1 MPTNIGLEAELVYQ
15 KHLDAETIE
24 EKIRTLEE
32 FISLVPKHKG
42 TEKLLATHRG
52 RLVKLRAQ
60 LERQKKAGA
69 RTAEPFSI
77 KKEEDS
83 QIVLIG
89 VRGSGRSMLL
99 NALTGAQV
107 PVGEFTQLPKVGVYE
122 AKNLGGVR
130 FQVVESPAI
139 VEGAS
144 QGAANGLQILG
155 LIRNTD
161 LVCLCVDLSMD
172 PEWQMDIL
180 LKEVDTADIKLNTQP
195 PRVKIKRGGS
205 GGIQVFGVE
214 KTSITKEDLVSFL
227 KSAGLTN
234 VTVEIEENV
243 SLNDIGEALKA
254 RTVYKK
260 AVIVAMKG
268 DMPGSL
274 KNYEIIREKYGE
286 RFPLI
291 PISAKTGEGIGKI
304 GEEAFQILQMI
315 RVYTKNQQ
323 GEVSKRPLVLSH
335 GATVAD
341 AAKKIHKDFL
351 KQFKSALVFR
361 EEDKV
366 LKKQVGTEYILRDGD
381 ILQIRVT

>member
-1 MPTNIGLEAELVYQ
+1 LPTNIGLEAELAYE
-15 KHLDAETIE
+15 KHLKAETIE

-42 TEKLLATHRG
+42 TERLLATHKG

-69 RTAEPFSI
+69 RTVEPFGI

-83 QIVLIG
+83 QIVLVG
-89 VRGSGRSMLL
+89 VRGSGRSTLL
-99 NALTGAQV
+99 NALTGSQV
-107 PVGEFTQLPKVGVYE
+107 PVGEFTQIPKVGVYE
-122 AKNLGGVR
+122 EENLGGVR

-161 LVCLCVDLSMD
+161 LLCFCIDLSMD
-172 PEWQMDIL
+172 PDWQLDML
-180 LKEVDTADIKLNTQP
+180 LKEFDSADIKLNTKP
-195 PRVKIKRGGS
+195 PRIKIKRGGS

-214 KTSITKEDLVSFL
+214 KTGISKEDLVSFL

-234 VTVEIEENV
+234 VTIEIGENV
-243 SLNDIGEALKA
+243 SLNEIGEALKT
-254 RTVYKK
+254 RTMYKK

-268 DMPGSL
+268 DLPGSL
-274 KNYEIIREKYGE
+274 KNYEIMRNKYGD
-286 RFPLI
+286 RFPII
-291 PISAKTGEGIGKI
+291 PVSAKTGEGLDKI
-304 GEEAFQILQMI
+304 GEEAFKILQMI
-315 RVYTKNQQ
+315 RIYTKNQQ
-323 GEVSKRPLVLSH
+323 GEVSKRPLVLFH
-335 GATVAD
+335 GSTVAD

-351 KQFKSALVFR
+351 EQFKSALLFR

-366 LKKQVGTEYILRDGD
+366 LKKQVGTDYVLRDGD

>member
-1 MPTNIGLEAELVYQ
+1 MPTNIGLEAELAYE
-15 KHLDAETIE
+15 KHLKAETIE

-42 TEKLLATHRG
+42 TEKLLATHKG

-69 RTAEPFSI
+69 RTVEPFSI

-83 QIVLIG
+83 QIVLVG
-89 VRGSGRSMLL
+89 VRGSGRSTLL

-107 PVGEFTQLPKVGVYE
+107 PVGEFTQVPKVGVYE
-122 AKNLGGVR
+122 AENLGGVR
-130 FQVVESPAI
+130 FQVVEAPAI

-161 LVCLCVDLSMD
+161 LVCLCADLSMD
-172 PEWQMDIL
+172 PEWQMNIL
-180 LKEVDTADIKLNTQP
+180 LKEFDSADIKLNTQP
-195 PRVKIKRGGS
+195 PKIKLKRGGS

-214 KTSITKEDLVSFL
+214 KTNISKEDLESFL

-234 VTVEIEENV
+234 ITVEIEENV

-268 DMPGSL
+268 DMSGSL
-274 KNYEIIREKYGE
+274 KNYEIIRNKYGE
-286 RFPLI
+286 RFPII
-291 PISAKTGEGIGKI
+291 PISAKTGEGLDKI

-315 RVYTKNQQ
+315 RIYTKNQQ
-323 GEVSKRPLVLSH
+323 GEVSKKPLVLSYDS
-335 GATVAD
+335 TVAD

-351 KQFKSALVFR
+351 KRFKSALLFR
-361 EEDKV
+361 KEDKV
-366 LKKQVGTEYILRDGD
+366 LKKQVGTDYILRDGD

>member
-1 MPTNIGLEAELVYQ
+1 LPTNIGLEAELVYQ

-260 AVIVAMKG
+260 AVIIAMKG
-268 DMPGSL
+268 DMPGS
-274 KNYEIIREKYGE
+274 
-286 RFPLI
+286 P
-291 PISAKTGEGIGKI
+291 GEGIDKI

-323 GEVSKRPLVLSH
+323 GEVSKRPLVLFH
-335 GATVAD
+335 GSTVAD
-341 AAKKIHKDFL
+341 AAKRIHKDFL
-351 KQFKSALVFR
+351 KQFKSALLFR

-366 LKKQVGTEYILRDGD
+366 LKKQVGTEYILKDGD
-381 ILQIRVT
+381 ILQIRAT

>member
-1 MPTNIGLEAELVYQ
+1 MPTNIGLEAELAYE
-15 KHLDAETIE
+15 KHLKAETIE

-42 TEKLLATHRG
+42 TERLLATHKG

-69 RTAEPFSI
+69 RTVEPFGI

-83 QIVLIG
+83 QIVLVG
-89 VRGSGRSMLL
+89 VRGSGRSTLL
-99 NALTGAQV
+99 NALTGSQV
-107 PVGEFTQLPKVGVYE
+107 PVGEFTQIPKVGVYE
-122 AKNLGGVR
+122 EENLGGVR

-161 LVCLCVDLSMD
+161 LLCFCIDLSMD
-172 PEWQMDIL
+172 PDWQLDML
-180 LKEVDTADIKLNTQP
+180 LKEFDSADIKLNTKP
-195 PRVKIKRGGS
+195 PRIKIKRGGS

-214 KTSITKEDLVSFL
+214 KTGISKEDLVSFL

-234 VTVEIEENV
+234 VTIEIGENV
-243 SLNDIGEALKA
+243 SLNEIGEALKT
-254 RTVYKK
+254 RTMYKK

-268 DMPGSL
+268 DLPGSL
-274 KNYEIIREKYGE
+274 KNYEIMRNKYGD
-286 RFPLI
+286 RFPII
-291 PISAKTGEGIGKI
+291 PVSAKTGEGLDKI
-304 GEEAFQILQMI
+304 GEEAFKILQMI
-315 RVYTKNQQ
+315 RIYTKNQQ
-323 GEVSKRPLVLSH
+323 GEVSKRPLVLFH
-335 GATVAD
+335 GSTVAD

-351 KQFKSALVFR
+351 EQFKSALLFR

-366 LKKQVGTEYILRDGD
+366 LKKQVGTDYVLRDGD